1 MEKIVIIG
9 GGIGG
14 AIAHDLALRGFS
26 VVLLEKG
33 ELCCGSTGR
42 HHGLLHS
49 GARYA
54 LHDVA
59 TAAECMEE
67 NRILRTIAPQALE
80 QNDGL
85 FVAVEDADMAHYK
98 PFIRNCRAA
107 EIPCREL
114 AVDEARRMEPELS
127 PAIKAA
133 VQVPDASMDAW
144 RLAMHFFAS
153 ARANGADIRPF
164 SEVEGL
170 LAADGVVT
178 GVAVRDHRHHT
189 TYVEKADMVV
199 NATGPWAGKI
209 AAMLNIHLPMKPS
222 PGVMVSMQPRL
233 TGMVINR
240 LHPAGEGDI
249 VVPQRNQ
256 SILGTSA
263 WIADD
268 PDEVMLPEAHVKQMI
283 DQCAQMLPQL
293 SQLPM
298 VAAWSASRPL
308 LVSDTETD
316 PTKITRASQVID
328 HGPSDGMEGLLSVV
342 GGKATTMRAMAQK
355 VVDRVCAKTG
365 RDIACATKHTVLMHY
380 RRFFSE
386 THSHAQ
392 RSN

>member
-14 AIAHDLALRGFS
+14 AIAHDLALRGFA
-26 VVLLEKG
+26 VVVLEKG
-33 ELCCGSTGR
+33 ELCCGTTGR

-59 TAAECMEE
+59 TAAECMSE
-67 NRILRTIAPQALE
+67 NRILRTIAPQAVE

-85 FVAVEDADMAHYK
+85 FVAIDDADMAHYEQ
-98 PFIRNCRAA
+98 FILNCNAA
-107 EIPCREL
+107 GIPYREL
-114 AVDEARRMEPELS
+114 SAVEARSMEPELS
-127 PAIKAA
+127 RTIKAA
-133 VQVPDASMDAW
+133 VQVPDATMDAW

-153 ARANGADIRPF
+153 ARANGADVRPF
-164 SEVEGL
+164 SEVVGL
-170 LAADGVVT
+170 LAHNGAIAGVQ
-178 GVAVRDHRHHT
+178 VRDHRYHR
-189 TYVEKADMVV
+189 TYVEKADVV
-199 NATGPWAGKI
+199 INAAGPWAGKI
-209 AAMLNIHLPMKPS
+209 AALLNIHLPMKPS

-249 VVPQRNQ
+249 IVPQRNQ

-268 PDEVMLPEAHVKQMI
+268 PDGVMLPADHVRQMI
-283 DQCAQMLPQL
+283 DLCSQLLPQL
-293 SQLPM
+293 AHLPV
-298 VAAWSASRPL
+298 VAAWTASRPL

-316 PTKITRASQVID
+316 PTRISRASEVID
-328 HGPSDGMEGLLSVV
+328 HAEADGMEGLLSVV

-355 VVDRVCAKTG
+355 VADRVCAKTG
-365 RDIACATKHTVLMHY
+365 RQIPCTTEHTVLLHY
-380 RRFFSE
+380 RRFF
-386 THSHAQ
+386 Q
-392 RSN
+392 

>member
-14 AIAHDLALRGFS
+14 AIAHDLALRGFP
-26 VVLLEKG
+26 VVVLEKG

-59 TAAECMEE
+59 TAAECMTE

-85 FVAVEDADMAHYK
+85 FVAIDDADMAHYQQ
-98 PFIRNCRAA
+98 FILNCKAA
-107 EIPCREL
+107 GIPYREL
-114 AVDEARRMEPELS
+114 SAVDARSMEPELS
-127 PAIKAA
+127 PTIKAA
-133 VQVPDASMDAW
+133 VQVPDATMDAW

-164 SEVEGL
+164 SEVVGL
-170 LAADGVVT
+170 LAHGGAIT
-178 GVAVRDHRHHT
+178 GVQVRDHRHHT
-189 TYVEKADMVV
+189 TYVEKADIVI
-199 NATGPWAGKI
+199 NAAGPWAGKI
-209 AAMLNIHLPMKPS
+209 AALLDINLPMKPS

-249 VVPQRNQ
+249 IVPQRNQ

-268 PDEVMLPEAHVKQMI
+268 PDEVMLPADHVKQMI
-283 DQCAQMLPQL
+283 DLCSQMLPQL
-293 SQLPM
+293 AHLPV

-308 LVSDTETD
+308 LVSDTEAD
-316 PTKITRASQVID
+316 PTKISRASEAID
-328 HGPSDGMEGLLSVV
+328 HAKTDGMEGLLSVV
-342 GGKATTMRAMAQK
+342 GGKATTMRAMAKK

-365 RDIACATKHTVLMHY
+365 REIPCTTEHTVLHHY
-380 RRFFSE
+380 RRFFK
-386 THSHAQ
+386 
-392 RSN
+392 

>member
-14 AIAHDLALRGFS
+14 AIAHDLALRGFA
-26 VVLLEKG
+26 VALLEKG

-59 TAAECMEE
+59 TAAECMTE

-85 FVAVEDADMAHYK
+85 FVAIDEADMNNYWQ
-98 PFIRNCRAA
+98 FIRNCSAA
-107 EIPCREL
+107 DIPCREL
-114 AVDEARRMEPELS
+114 SAVDARRMEPELS

-133 VQVPDASMDAW
+133 VQVPDATMDAW

-164 SEVEGL
+164 SEVVGL
-170 LAADGVVT
+170 LVNHGAIT
-178 GVAVRDHRHHT
+178 GVQVMDHHRHA
-189 TYVEKADMVV
+189 TYIERADMVI

-209 AAMLNIHLPMKPS
+209 AALLDIHLPMNPS

-268 PDEVMLPEAHVKQMI
+268 PDEVMLPAEHVRQMI
-283 DQCAQMLPQL
+283 DLCSQMLPQL
-293 SQLPM
+293 AHLPV

-308 LVSDTETD
+308 LVNDTTAD
-316 PTKITRASQVID
+316 PTKISRASQVID
-328 HGPSDGMEGLLSVV
+328 HAYADGIEGLLSVV
-342 GGKATTMRAMAQK
+342 GGKATTMRAMAEK

-365 RDIACATKHTVLMHY
+365 RQIPCTTDHTVLQHY
-380 RRFFSE
+380 RRFF
-386 THSHAQ
+386 Q
-392 RSN
+392 

>member
-1 MEKIVIIG
+1 MEKIVVIG

-14 AIAHDLALRGFS
+14 AIAYDLVLRGFT

-59 TAAECMEE
+59 TAAECMIE
-67 NRILRTIAPQALE
+67 NRTLRTIAPQALE

-85 FVAVEDADMAHYK
+85 FVAVDDADMAHYQQ
-98 PFIRNCRAA
+98 FILNCNAA
-107 EIPCREL
+107 EIPYREL
-114 AVDEARRMEPELS
+114 SADEARQMEPELS
-127 PAIKAA
+127 PSIKAA
-133 VQVPDASMDAW
+133 VQVPDATMDAW

-153 ARANGADIRPF
+153 AQANGADIRPY
-164 SEVEGL
+164 SEAVGL
-170 LAADGVVT
+170 LTNGGIVSGVK
-178 GVAVRDHRHHT
+178 VRDHLRHAS
-189 TYVEKADMVV
+189 YVEKADMVI

-209 AAMLNIHLPMKPS
+209 AAMLNIHLPMNPS
-222 PGVMVSMQPRL
+222 PGVMISMQPRL

-249 VVPQRNQ
+249 IVPQRNQ
-256 SILGTSA
+256 SILGTTA

-268 PDEVMLPEAHVKQMI
+268 PDSVMLPADHVMQMI
-283 DQCAQMLPQL
+283 DLCSQLLPQL
-293 SQLPM
+293 ANLPV

-308 LVSDTETD
+308 LVSQTEAD
-316 PTKITRASQVID
+316 PTKISRASEAID
-328 HGPSDGMEGLLSVV
+328 HAQADGIEGLLSVV
-342 GGKATTMRAMAQK
+342 GGKATTMRAMAEK

-365 RDIACATKHTVLMHY
+365 REIPCTTEHRMLHHY
-380 RRFFSE
+380 RRFF
-386 THSHAQ
+386 Q
-392 RSN
+392 R

>member
-1 MEKIVIIG
+1 MEKIVVIG

-26 VVLLEKG
+26 VVVLEKG

-59 TAAECMEE
+59 TAAECMTE
-67 NRILRTIAPQALE
+67 NRILRAIAPQAVE

-85 FVAVEDADMAHYK
+85 FVALDDADMVHYRQ
-98 PFIRNCRAA
+98 FIINCEDAG
-107 EIPCREL
+107 IPCREL
-114 AVDEARRMEPELS
+114 NTVDARSMEPELS
-127 PAIKAA
+127 PTIKAA
-133 VQVPDASMDAW
+133 AQVPDATMDAW
-144 RLAMHFFAS
+144 RMAMHFFAS
-153 ARANGADIRPF
+153 ARANGAEIRPF
-164 SEVEGL
+164 SEVVGL
-170 LAADGVVT
+170 LANNGAIT
-178 GVAVRDHRHHT
+178 GVEVRDHQRQT

-209 AAMLNIHLPMKPS
+209 AALLDIHLPMKPS

-268 PDEVMLPEAHVKQMI
+268 PDAVRTPADHVRQMI
-283 DQCAQMLPQL
+283 DLCAQMLPQL
-293 SQLPM
+293 AQLPV

-308 LVSDTETD
+308 LVSATEED
-316 PTKITRASQVID
+316 PTKISRASQVID
-328 HGPSDGMEGLLSVV
+328 HALADGVEGLLSVV

-365 RDIACATKHTVLMHY
+365 LEIPCTTGHTVLKHY
-380 RRFFSE
+380 RRFF
-386 THSHAQ
+386 
-392 RSN
+392 RR

>member
-1 MEKIVIIG
+1 MEKIVVIG

-26 VVLLEKG
+26 VVVLEKG

-59 TAAECMEE
+59 TAAECMTE
-67 NRILRTIAPQALE
+67 NRILRAIAPQAVE

-85 FVAVEDADMAHYK
+85 FVALDDADMVHYRQ
-98 PFIRNCRAA
+98 FIINCEDAG
-107 EIPCREL
+107 IPCREL
-114 AVDEARRMEPELS
+114 ITVDARSMEPELS
-127 PAIKAA
+127 PTIKAA
-133 VQVPDASMDAW
+133 VQVPDATMDAW

-164 SEVEGL
+164 SEVVGL
-170 LAADGVVT
+170 LANNGAIT
-178 GVAVRDHRHHT
+178 GVEVRDHRRHA

-209 AAMLNIHLPMKPS
+209 AALLDIHLPMKPS

-268 PDEVMLPEAHVKQMI
+268 PDAVRTPADHVRQMV
-283 DQCAQMLPQL
+283 DLCAQMLPQL
-293 SQLPM
+293 AQLPV

-308 LVSDTETD
+308 LVSATEED
-316 PTKITRASQVID
+316 PTKISRASQVID
-328 HGPSDGMEGLLSVV
+328 HALADGVEGLLSVV

-355 VVDRVCAKTG
+355 VVDRVCAIAG
-365 RDIACATKHTVLMHY
+365 REIPCATGHTVLKHY
-380 RRFFSE
+380 RRFF
-386 THSHAQ
+386 
-392 RSN
+392 RR

>member
-14 AIAHDLALRGFS
+14 AIAHDLSLRGFP
-26 VVLLEKG
+26 VVVMEKG

-59 TAAECMEE
+59 TAAECMAE
-67 NRILRTIAPQALE
+67 NRILRAIAPQAME

-85 FVAVEDADMAHYK
+85 FVALDNADMKHYGQL
-98 PFIRNCRAA
+98 IRNCRAA
-107 EIPCREL
+107 KIPCREL
-114 AVDEARRMEPELS
+114 SAVDARRMEPELS
-127 PAIKAA
+127 PTIKAA
-133 VQVPDASMDAW
+133 VQVPDATMDAW

-153 ARANGADIRPF
+153 ARANGADIRTF
-164 SEVEGL
+164 SEVVGL
-170 LAADGVVT
+170 LVKDGAIT
-178 GVAVRDHRHHT
+178 GVEVRDHQRHA
-189 TYVEKADMVV
+189 TYIEKADMVI

-209 AAMLNIHLPMKPS
+209 AALLDIHLPMKPS

-256 SILGTSA
+256 NILGTSA

-268 PDEVMLPEAHVKQMI
+268 PDRVTPPADHVRQMI
-283 DQCAQMLPQL
+283 DLCSRMLPKL
-293 SQLPM
+293 AHLPV

-308 LVSDTETD
+308 LISDSEAD
-316 PTKITRASQVID
+316 PTRISRASQVID
-328 HGPSDGMEGLLSVV
+328 HAPADGVEGLLSVV
-342 GGKATTMRAMAQK
+342 GGKATTMRAMAKK
-355 VVDRVCAKTG
+355 VVDRVCVKTG
-365 RDIACATKHTVLMHY
+365 RQIPCTTEHTVLHHY
-380 RRFFSE
+380 RRFFK
-386 THSHAQ
+386 
-392 RSN
+392 

>member
-1 MEKIVIIG
+1 MEKMVIIG

-59 TAAECMEE
+59 TAAECMTE
-67 NRILRTIAPQALE
+67 NRILRAIAPQAVE

-85 FVAVEDADMAHYK
+85 FVAVDDADMNHYGQL
-98 PFIRNCRAA
+98 IRNCSAA
-107 EIPCREL
+107 GIPSREL
-114 AVDEARRMEPELS
+114 SAVDARRMEPELS
-127 PAIKAA
+127 PTIKAA
-133 VQVPDASMDAW
+133 VQVPDATMDAW

-153 ARANGADIRPF
+153 AKANGADIRPF
-164 SEVEGL
+164 SEVVGL
-170 LAADGVVT
+170 LVNHGAVT
-178 GVAVRDHRHHT
+178 GVKVRDHHRHA
-189 TYVEKADMVV
+189 TYIEEADMVI

-209 AAMLNIHLPMKPS
+209 AALLDIHLPMKPS

-240 LHPAGEGDI
+240 LHPAGKGDI

-263 WIADD
+263 WIAND
-268 PDEVMLPEAHVKQMI
+268 PDEVTLPADHVRQMI
-283 DQCAQMLPQL
+283 DLCSRMLPKL
-293 SQLPM
+293 AHLPV

-308 LVSDTETD
+308 LVGDAEAD
-316 PTKITRASQVID
+316 PTRISRASQVID
-328 HGPSDGMEGLLSVV
+328 HGLSDGVEGMLSVV
-342 GGKATTMRAMAQK
+342 GGKATTMRAMAEK

-365 RDIACATKHTVLMHY
+365 RAIPCTTKHTVLTHY
-380 RRFFSE
+380 RRFF
-386 THSHAQ
+386 
-392 RSN
+392 RR

>member
-14 AIAHDLALRGFS
+14 AIAHDLALRGFA
-26 VVLLEKG
+26 VVVVEKG

-59 TAAECMEE
+59 TAAECMAE
-67 NRILRTIAPQALE
+67 NRILRTIAAQALE

-85 FVAVEDADMAHYK
+85 FVALDDTDMTHYAK
-98 PFIRNCRAA
+98 FLLNCKAA
-107 EIPCREL
+107 GIPYREL
-114 AVDEARRMEPELS
+114 SVDKARSMEPELS
-127 PAIKAA
+127 PTIKAA
-133 VQVPDASMDAW
+133 VQVPDATMDAW

-164 SEVEGL
+164 SEVVGL
-170 LAADGVVT
+170 LANNGIIT
-178 GVAVRDHRHHT
+178 GVDVRDHQRQT
-189 TYVEKADMVV
+189 TYVEKADMVI

-209 AAMLNIHLPMKPS
+209 AALFNINLPMKPS

-263 WIADD
+263 WIAHD
-268 PDEVMLPEAHVKQMI
+268 PDEVMLPADHVKQMI
-283 DQCAQMLPQL
+283 DQCSQMLPQL
-293 SQLPM
+293 AQLPV

-308 LVSDTETD
+308 LISDTEAD
-316 PTKITRASQVID
+316 PTKISRASEVID
-328 HGPSDGMEGLLSVV
+328 HAKTDGMQGLLSVV
-342 GGKATTMRAMAQK
+342 GGKATTMRAMAKK

-365 RDIACATKHTVLMHY
+365 REIPCTTEHTILHHY
-380 RRFFSE
+380 RQFF
-386 THSHAQ
+386 Q
-392 RSN
+392 

>member
-9 GGIGG
+9 GGMGG

-26 VVLLEKG
+26 VVVVEKG

-59 TAAECMEE
+59 TAAECMTE
-67 NRILRTIAPQALE
+67 NRILRTIAHQAVE

-85 FVAVEDADMAHYK
+85 FVALDDADLAHYK
-98 PFIRNCRAA
+98 PFIRTCNAA
-107 EIPCREL
+107 KIPYREL
-114 AVDEARRMEPELS
+114 RVDEARRMEPELS
-127 PAIKAA
+127 PTIKAA
-133 VQVPDASMDAW
+133 VQVPDATMDAW

-164 SEVEGL
+164 SEVVGL
-170 LAADGVVT
+170 LANNGAIT
-178 GVAVRDHRHHT
+178 GVEVRDHQRQA

-209 AAMLNIHLPMKPS
+209 AALLDIHLPMKPS

-233 TGMVINR
+233 VGMVINR

-256 SILGTSA
+256 SILGTTA

-268 PDEVMLPEAHVKQMI
+268 PDEVMLPAEHVKQMI
-283 DQCAQMLPQL
+283 ELCAQMLPQL
-293 SQLPM
+293 AHLPV

-308 LVSDTETD
+308 LVSAAEAD
-316 PTKITRASQVID
+316 PTKISRASQVID
-328 HGPSDGMEGLLSVV
+328 HALTDGVEGLLSVV

-365 RDIACATKHTVLMHY
+365 REIPCTTGHTVLKHY
-380 RRFFSE
+380 RRFFW
-386 THSHAQ
+386 
-392 RSN
+392 R